1 MEKLKD
7 NLIFILLLFVILPIF
22 FIGLIISNY
31 NKEPDFQKFQGKGN
45 F

>member
-7 NLIFILLLFVILPIF
+7 NSIFILLLFVALPIF
-22 FIGLIISNY
+22 FIGLVITNY
-31 NKEPDFQKFQGKGN
+31 NKEPDFQKFQSKGK